1 MSAESVSVEESW
13 LRSTIE
19 GIFGSLGFSPDSAA
33 SVTDSLVEADLR
45 GVRSHGTMRV
55 PTYVERILAGSVSRH
70 ERAEMI
76 RDQGAVAV
84 LDAHHALGSL
94 TSDQAMALAIEKAA
108 AFGLGA
114 VAVKHG
120 FHFGAASRYVLQAAN
135 AGYVGIAAANTR
147 PLMAAIG
154 GAEAVV
160 GNNPLA
166 IAAPSADGL
175 HLVLDMALS
184 EAAFGKIKSAEQ
196 NGIRIPESW
205 ATGSDGSPTT
215 DPAEAI
221 RGLLLP
227 TGGPKGFGLA
237 MMVDVL
243 TGILSGGAWGDAVQ
257 GLYTEPQH
265 PNNCSHF
272 FLALDIAAFTDP
284 DEFRQQ
290 VAAMANRVRNSRRA
304 PGVSALLTPGE
315 PEWNTR
321 NKAEEGMVL
330 IDAAVADE
338 LASLERTLPS
348 LISDG
353 REAMISRSGF

>member
-1 MSAESVSVEESW
+1 MSADLVSVEESW
-13 LRSTIE
+13 LRSMVE
-19 GIFGSLGFSPDSAA
+19 CIFGSLGYSPASAA

-55 PTYVERILAGSVSRH
+55 PMYVERIRAGSVSQH
-70 ERAEMI
+70 ERAEVV
-76 RDQGAVAV
+76 REQGAVCV
-84 LDAHHALGSL
+84 LDARHALGSL
-94 TSDQAMALAIEKAA
+94 TSDQAMALAMEKAGT
-108 AFGLGA
+108 FGVGA
-114 VAVKHG
+114 VSVRHG

-166 IAAPSADGL
+166 IGAPSADGL

-196 NGIRIPESW
+196 NGTRIPESW
-205 ATGSDGSPTT
+205 ATAPDGSSTT

-227 TGGPKGFGLA
+227 MGGPKGFGLA

-243 TGILSGGAWGDAVQ
+243 TGILSGGAWGDGVQ
-257 GLYTEPQH
+257 GLYTGPEK
-265 PNNCSHF
+265 PNDCSHF
-272 FLALDIAAFTDP
+272 FLALNIGAFTDP
-284 DEFRQQ
+284 DEFRHQ
-290 VAAMANRVRNSRRA
+290 VASMADRVRTSRRA
-304 PGVSALLTPGE
+304 PGVNALFTPGE
-315 PEWNTR
+315 PEWNAR
-321 NKAEEGMVL
+321 ESAGDGKVFIDASVAEELVN
-330 IDAAVADE
+330 
-338 LASLERTLPS
+338 LERS
-348 LISDG
+348 LGGPASNVPESMASPG
-353 REAMISRSGF
+353 GF